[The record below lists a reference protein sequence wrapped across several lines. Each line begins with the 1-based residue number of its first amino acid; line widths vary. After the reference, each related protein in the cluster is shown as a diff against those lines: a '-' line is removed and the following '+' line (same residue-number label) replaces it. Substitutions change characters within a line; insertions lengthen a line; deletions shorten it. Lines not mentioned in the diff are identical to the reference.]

1 MGIKVKA
8 IERNI
13 NFGKGEENWQFV
25 MQPELYGQLALEKV
39 IAQAALNCGIP
50 KPAMKAA
57 VNGYC
62 EVVKAWAT
70 EGNYSGRFAV
80 LIL

>member
-25 MQPELYGQLALEKV
+25 MQPELYGQLALEKRNRTSCT
-39 IAQAALNCGIP
+39 QLRH
-50 KPAMKAA
+50 
-57 VNGYC
+57 
-62 EVVKAWAT
+62 
-70 EGNYSGRFAV
+70 S
-80 LIL
+80 